1 MHTALACVLGG
12 LSLIRALGRAQ
23 IPVACVVTP
32 ETREQPSF
40 SRYVR
45 RTLVA
50 PSAVT
55 DPEGLITELL
65 RFSSSLSTPPV
76 LFVDNDDDLLFVSRN
91 RERLAPSFLF
101 ALPPP
106 ELLEEL
112 VDKRRFTALAK
123 RKNLPTPETH
133 VIAQGTATRDP
144 RVRTWSRFPCILKPG
159 LRTHWAGRRL
169 AHHVIGGT
177 QKAICVKSHAE
188 LQAMAPA
195 LETHPSD
202 FILQPL
208 IVGGEEQ
215 IVSYHAYVDNGVV
228 IADFTGRK
236 VRTAPR
242 EYGFSTYV
250 RITDDERV
258 RRIGRDVVARLGFR
272 GVIKLDLKED
282 KRDGRLYLLEANP
295 RFNLWHHPG
304 AVAGVN
310 LPALVYRDLVS
321 PGTARRHQRRARAD
335 VRWMWALADL
345 HEYRVAGELDP
356 LRWLRE
362 LAGAD
367 VVEDLCWSDPL
378 PGVARLVSRLRPR
391 SSPRGE
397 ALRTAPSLPAGGTA
411 SLAPGGTASLAAEG

>member
-1 MHTALACVLGG
+1 MGG
-12 LSLIRALGRAQ
+12 LSIIRALGRAR
-23 IPVACVVTP
+23 IPVACVT
-32 ETREQPSF
+32 TRESTEPSSF
-40 SRYVR
+40 SRYVH

-50 PSAVT
+50 PTAAA
-55 DPEGLITELL
+55 DAEGLLAELL
-65 RFSSSLSTPPV
+65 RFSASLPTPPV

-91 RERLAPSFLF
+91 RDRLSPSFRF
-101 ALPPP
+101 ALPSAD
-106 ELLEEL
+106 LLEEL
-112 VDKRRFTALAK
+112 VDKRRFTALAR

-144 RVRTWSRFPCILKPG
+144 RVRTWTQFPCILKPG
-159 LRTHWAGRRL
+159 LRTHWAGWRL

-177 QKAICVKSHAE
+177 QKALCVKSHAE
-188 LQAMAPA
+188 LQALAPA
-195 LETHPSD
+195 LEAHPSD

-215 IVSYHAYVDNGVV
+215 IVSYHAYVDDGVV

-242 EYGFSTYV
+242 AYGFSTYI

-258 RRIGRDVVARLGFR
+258 RRIGRDVVERLGFR

-282 KRDGRLYLLEANP
+282 ERDGRLYLLEANP

-310 LPALVYRDLVS
+310 LPAMVYSDLVS
-321 PGTARRHQRRARAD
+321 PGAARPHQRRARAD

-345 HEYRVAGELDP
+345 HEYRVAGELDAV
-356 LRWLRE
+356 RWLRE

-378 PGVARLVSRLRPR
+378 PGVARLVGRLRPPTAR
-391 SSPRGE
+391 TE
-397 ALRTAPSLPAGGTA
+397 TARTAPSFAG
-411 SLAPGGTASLAAEG
+411 EG

>member
-1 MHTALACVLGG
+1 MHTTLACVMGG
-12 LSLIRALGRAQ
+12 LSIIRALGRAR
-23 IPVACVVTP
+23 IPVACVITP

-40 SRYVR
+40 SRYVH
-45 RTLVA
+45 RTLIA
-50 PSAVT
+50 PSAAT
-55 DPEGLITELL
+55 DAEGLIAELL
-65 RFSSSLSTPPV
+65 RFSSSVSTPPV

-91 RERLAPSFLF
+91 RDRLSPSFRF
-101 ALPPP
+101 ALASHD
-106 ELLEEL
+106 LLEEL
-112 VDKRRFTALAK
+112 VDKRRFAALAK
-123 RKNLPTPETH
+123 RKNLPAPETH

-144 RVRTWSRFPCILKPG
+144 RVRTWSQFPCILKPG
-159 LRTHWAGRRL
+159 LRTHWAGYRL
-169 AHHVIGGT
+169 AHHLIAGT

-188 LQAMAPA
+188 LQALAPA
-195 LETHPSD
+195 LENHPSD

-215 IVSYHAYVDNGVV
+215 IVSYHAYVDDGVV

-242 EYGFSTYV
+242 QYGFSTYI

-258 RRIGRDVVARLGFR
+258 RRIGRDIVARLGFR

-321 PGTARRHQRRARAD
+321 PGAARPHERRARAD

-345 HEYRVAGELDP
+345 HEYRLAGELDAF
-356 LRWLRE
+356 RWLRE

-391 SSPRGE
+391 TARDGAS
-397 ALRTAPSLPAGGTA
+397 RTA
-411 SLAPGGTASLAAEG
+411 APIAAEG